1 LELRPYQQECIT
13 ALWDFW
19 KQEPQ
24 GRPLLVCPTGA
35 GKSIL
40 IAEIIRRISEKYP
53 TFKFI
58 VATHTKEIVSQN
70 ASELQRLM
78 PNERIGIYSASLGS
92 KDLRRV
98 TFANVQSIYK
108 KNLEADILII
118 DEAHLLSRNES
129 SMYQKLI
136 SSLQQNNP
144 YLKIFGT
151 TATPMRVDQGSLT
164 SEGSTFTDIAYDI
177 GIRKLIEDGYLS
189 PLISFGKEAV
199 DLSQVK
205 TSGYDYNQTDLQLA
219 FNRDALIDGH
229 CQNILEATKNRKSI
243 LVFCAGILHAESVAK
258 RFCELGVSADFVTG
272 EMLPFERDNKID
284 RFKRG
289 ETKILCNVAI
299 LTTGFNHKA
308 IDCVVLLRATKSAS
322 LYIQMVGRGTRTC
335 DGKENCLVLDYGG
348 NIDRFGPI
356 DCVTVKTKKGQKA
369 EIGVVPTKKCPGCGC
384 VVVIRVSYCPSCE
397 YEFPEGTKEL
407 EVKATNAPILS
418 QVEEAHIKYTE
429 YKRHQKAGKPDS
441 LMIKYVG
448 DKLFFDFLCFE
459 HGGFASAQASKKWVS
474 RGGQMPAPRTIEEAL
489 ERRHELFSIDGL
501 KAIKRGKYYEILEV
515 SKAPEREMDEW
526 GDFV

>member
-1 LELRPYQQECIT
+1 M
-13 ALWDFW
+13 
-19 KQEPQ
+19 
-24 GRPLLVCPTGA
+24 CPTGA
-35 GKSIL
+35 GKSIV

-53 TFKFI
+53 SFRFVI
-58 VATHTKEIVSQN
+58 ATHTKEIVSQN

-78 PNERIGIYSASLGS
+78 PHESIGIYSASLGS
-92 KDLRRV
+92 KQLRRV

-108 KNLEADILII
+108 KDVTADILII
-118 DEAHLLSRNES
+118 DEAHLLSRNDS

-177 GIRKLIEDGYLS
+177 SIRRLIDDGYLS
-189 PLISFGKEAV
+189 PLISFGKDAV

-205 TSGYDYNQTDLQLA
+205 ISGYDYNQSDLQLA
-219 FNRDALIDGH
+219 FNQDALIDEH

-258 RFCELGVSADFVTG
+258 RFCELGINADFVTG
-272 EMLPFERDNKID
+272 EMLPFERDNKIA
-284 RFKRG
+284 RFKSG

-322 LYIQMVGRGTRTC
+322 LYIQMVGRGTRIS

-356 DCVTVKTKKGQKA
+356 DCVSIKSKKGQKA
-369 EIGVVPTKKCPGCGC
+369 EIGIAPTKKCPACSC
-384 VVVIRVSYCPSCE
+384 VVLIRVRNCPSCE
-397 YEFPEGTKEL
+397 YEFPDNSKEL
-407 EVKATNAPILS
+407 ELKAAVAPILS
-418 QVEEAHIKYTE
+418 QVEEAQIKYTE
-429 YKRHQKAGKPDS
+429 FKRHQKAGKPDS

-448 DKLFFDFLCFE
+448 AKIFFDFLCFE
-459 HGGFASAQASKKWVS
+459 HGGFASAQAAKKWVQ
-474 RGGQMPAPRTIEEAL
+474 RGGQKPIPSTIEQAL
-489 ERRHELFSIDGL
+489 ERSYELFSIDGL

-515 SKAPEREMDEW
+515 SRAPEREIDEW
-526 GDFV
+526 GQFS